1 MEGLEEYYDLV
12 IVGTG
17 LVESILSG
25 AASRRGKKVL
35 HLEKHDLYI
44 AMHLQH

>member
-17 LVESILSG
+17 LPS